1 MFGQVCPLVVEEPLP
16 DELLEDD
23 VDPFVVGKLVVV
35 LVEDCA
41 EAMNPTMKVAIVRI
55 AKMVMRSKFR
65 LLGRNRLSPEVDAE
79 VMDICFRFHLLLL
92 QIPDLR

>member
-23 VDPFVVGKLVVV
+23 VDPFEVDELVEV

-41 EAMNPTMKVAIVRI
+41 NAANPATKVATARI
-55 AKMVMRSKFR
+55 AKTVMRSRFR
-65 LLGRNRLSPEVDAE
+65 LLGRNPLSPAVDG
-79 VMDICFRFHLLLL
+79 
-92 QIPDLR
+92 